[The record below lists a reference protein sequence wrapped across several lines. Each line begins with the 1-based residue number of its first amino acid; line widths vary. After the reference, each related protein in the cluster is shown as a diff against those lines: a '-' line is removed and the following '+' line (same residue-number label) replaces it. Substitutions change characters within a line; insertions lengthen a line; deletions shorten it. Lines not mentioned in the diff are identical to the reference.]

1 MKNFKTV
8 KISPELHRLL
18 KLYCVKNSFKLNT
31 WIEEELKKI
40 YDEKNNIKNVTKW
53 KIRSYS

>member
-40 YDEKNNIKNVTKW
+40 YDEKNNIKNVTK
-53 KIRSYS
+53 